1 MNKEQEYEK
10 WAERITKAEK
20 NYESYHDLVKEIRAY
35 YKNERK
41 RNKTNIFWSSI
52 ETLKPFLYFK
62 APKIYVDRKSKQS
75 NPIEAAAA
83 HILEKALEWDLEQFD
98 FDSVVKYARND
109 FLLSGC
115 GVLYEK
121 YTPLLRKIAVDAE
134 NVAEVIDG
142 EKVET
147 VYIDPVD
154 FIADS
159 EKVGIW
165 ENCSWVARVIN
176 MTKDEVIAQFGE
188 KFAKYIDEGKD
199 KEDKNTKVYE
209 IWDKV
214 GKQVLYFCRDFKGE
228 ILKKTD
234 LPDLESVL
242 PLPKPIFCT
251 LTNDS
256 LIPVPDYSEI
266 KAMLDELDGINNR
279 MRLTMQALKVSGCYD
294 NAFPELANIL
304 DKDVAL
310 LSLSDFDKLKEAGGI
325 AGIID
330 FMPIQQYIDTLATL
344 AQQRQDVTAQIY
356 EVTGVSDIMRGNSD
370 PSETATAVTKKTNFG
385 TLRNQDRQNDM
396 QRFITDLLK
405 IKAEMI
411 CELFQNETLAQ
422 FAGNYD
428 PQIAMQAIALLR
440 QDKIRNLIVGVET
453 DTSFNQ
459 DNEQENIL
467 NAVKIV
473 NDLIT
478 MSFQFVS
485 AQPALLPLYKQ
496 MVESVIV
503 TLPNTRQ
510 FEPVIDD
517 VFNKIAQDLAQPD
530 DNSGQDAELQIKA
543 QSEMAKTQLQA
554 QKNANDLAIKQEQN
568 QIKREELAQKAQI
581 DNRKLD
587 LTQEEMI
594 LQDKLKSAELAIK
607 GNTNEN
613 VTTGFVKGF

>member
-1 MNKEQEYEK
+1 MNKEQEFEK

-20 NYESYHDLVKEIRAY
+20 NYESYHELVKEIRAY

-75 NPIEAAAA
+75 NPVEAAAA

-121 YTPLLRKIAVDAE
+121 YTPLLKKIAVDAE
-134 NVAEVIDG
+134 NVVEVIDG

-325 AGIID
+325 SGIID
-330 FMPIQQYIDTLATL
+330 FMPIQQYIDTLTTL

-370 PSETATAVTKKTNFG
+370 PSETATALTKKTNFG

-411 CELFQNETLAQ
+411 CELFQDETLAQ
-422 FAGNYD
+422 FAGNYE

-510 FEPVIDD
+510 FEPVIDE

-530 DNSGQDAELQIKA
+530 DNNGQDAELQIKA

-568 QIKREELAQKAQI
+568 AIKREELAQKAQV

-587 LTQEEMI
+587 
-594 LQDKLKSAELAIK
+594 
-607 GNTNEN
+607 
-613 VTTGFVKGF
+613 

>member
-1 MNKEQEYEK
+1 MNKEQEFEK

-20 NYESYHDLVKEIRAY
+20 NYEDYHELVKEIRGY

-75 NPIEAAAA
+75 NPVEAAAA

-121 YTPLLRKIAVDAE
+121 YTPLLKKIAVDAE

-188 KFAKYIDEGKD
+188 KFAKYIDEGED

-304 DKDVAL
+304 DKDIAL

-330 FMPIQQYIDTLATL
+330 FMPIQQYIDTLTTL

-370 PSETATAVTKKTNFG
+370 PNETATAVTKKTNFG

-411 CELFQNETLAQ
+411 CELFQDETLAQ
-422 FAGNYD
+422 FAGNYE
-428 PQIAMQAIALLR
+428 PQVAMQAIALLR

-510 FEPVIDD
+510 FEPVIDE

-530 DNSGQDAELQIKA
+530 DNNGQDAELQLKA

-568 QIKREELAQKAQI
+568 AIKREELAQKTRV
-581 DNRKLD
+581 DNEKLA
-587 LTQEEMI
+587 LTNKEMEY
-594 LQDKLKSAELAIK
+594 QRYLKDRELDIK

>member
-1 MNKEQEYEK
+1 MSKEQEFEK
-10 WAERITKAEK
+10 WAERIAKAEK
-20 NYESYHDLVKEIRAY
+20 NYESYHELIKEIRAY

-62 APKIYVDRKSKQS
+62 APKIYVDRKSKKS
-75 NPIEAAAA
+75 NPVEAAAA

-121 YTPLLRKIAVDAE
+121 YTPKLKQIAVDAE

-165 ENCSWVARVIN
+165 ENCSWAARVIN
-176 MTKDEVIAQFGE
+176 MTKDEVIAQFGD

-411 CELFQNETLAQ
+411 CELFQDETLAQ
-422 FAGNYD
+422 FAGNYE
-428 PQIAMQAIALLR
+428 PQVVMQAIALLR

-530 DNSGQDAELQIKA
+530 DNNGQDAELQIKA

-568 QIKREELAQKAQI
+568 QIKREELALKSQV

-607 GNTNEN
+607 GETNEN